1 MPACPSC
8 TFWLLCQ
15 LTGIFGRRLMWWV
28 WCSICGVP
36 NHWSFRLSWEMFSE
50 CRLSASALIS
60 WETSDVVVCIPCCWR
75 EQFLAW
81 QSSAKEAVACRSIYP
96 LYIYILKPFIS
107 AVSRTYP
114 LHDTIGFGHHGG
126 GVCLEQELVSENQ
139 KNRRYQEKK
148 AAANKKTRNHQRKIA
163 SGNQKYAQ
171 GNQKYWA
178 ELNAFERIFLTCQS
192 QEPATQETSFGR
204 RPQHRKPV
212 FSGFQADPPETSF
225 VASKPLTEAA
235 MHQRILQTLF
245 CTQPVLYN
253 CARKTYLTKPNQ
265 HKF

>member
-126 GVCLEQELVSENQ
+126 GVCLN
-139 KNRRYQEKK
+139 KNWFPKT
-148 AAANKKTRNHQRKIA
+148 KKTADIKKKKLQPIKTQKPPAQDCVRKPKICA
-163 SGNQKYAQ
+163 RKPKILSRIERIWTHFSDLPKPRTSHPGNQ
-171 GNQKYWA
+171 
-178 ELNAFERIFLTCQS
+178 
-192 QEPATQETSFGR
+192 FGR

>member
-81 QSSAKEAVACRSIYP
+81 QSSAQRSCCMQIYISTIHI
-96 LYIYILKPFIS
+96 YIYIKTLHIS
-107 AVSRTYP
+107 CFTDISTPWHNWFWAPWRWCVLGTR
-114 LHDTIGFGHHGG
+114 IGF
-126 GVCLEQELVSENQ
+126 
-139 KNRRYQEKK
+139 
-148 AAANKKTRNHQRKIA
+148 
-163 SGNQKYAQ
+163 
-171 GNQKYWA
+171 
-178 ELNAFERIFLTCQS
+178 
-192 QEPATQETSFGR
+192 
-204 RPQHRKPV
+204 RKPKK
-212 FSGFQADPPETSF
+212 PPIS
-225 VASKPLTEAA
+225 
-235 MHQRILQTLF
+235 
-245 CTQPVLYN
+245 
-253 CARKTYLTKPNQ
+253 RKKSCSQ
-265 HKF
+265 